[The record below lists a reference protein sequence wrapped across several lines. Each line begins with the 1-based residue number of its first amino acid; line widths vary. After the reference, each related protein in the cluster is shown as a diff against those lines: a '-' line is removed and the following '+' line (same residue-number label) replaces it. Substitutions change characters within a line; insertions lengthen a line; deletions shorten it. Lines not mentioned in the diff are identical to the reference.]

1 MGKKLIIFILLVTV
15 GPTYLNAQT
24 WQSFTSDNSGLPDN
38 SVSSITIGQD
48 NTVWFATDSGLA
60 SYKNNVWQVFSTDDG
75 ISSNKLNFVSFLPLN
90 SDDLWIGSDS
100 GATILNIDSTNDI
113 TDTQYINKENDNIVS
128 NTVNVVE
135 FDTLSNYWIG
145 TDSGLSVITN
155 SRHFKFTEKNG
166 FENSFVNTI
175 KSLFNNW
182 VHIGTAGGGVSRL
195 KYNNVTDAITSASAI
210 VTTWSGLASDSVLT
224 IYVTDDT
231 LRWYGTTSGVSTH
244 HGEDTKDIKNWWI
257 YNTYTSDII
266 NNYVRSI
273 IRDKD
278 GNMWFGTRKGL
289 SKLSADKS
297 TWQSYTENEG
307 LISNNIFDIKIDN
320 ENNVW
325 VATDKGVSV
334 FSYVPSSV
342 KKIEPADYKFR
353 LSNYPNPFNMETTI
367 IFQLTNAGHVTLTI
381 YDLLGREMTTLV
393 NDYKPQGTYGIK
405 FDASN
410 LASGVYLYKL
420 HAQDFSATRKFI
432 LMK

>member
-1 MGKKLIIFILLVTV
+1 MRKIILIFILSVTFCSD
-15 GPTYLNAQT
+15 YLNPQT
-24 WQSFTSDNSGLPDN
+24 WQSFTTGNSGLPDN
-38 SVSSITIGQD
+38 FVRSITIGQD
-48 NTVWFATDSGLA
+48 NTVWFATDNGLA
-60 SYKNNVWQVFSTDDG
+60 SYKNNIWKVFKTG
-75 ISSNKLNFVSFLPLN
+75 NGLSSNKLNFVSFLTLN
-90 SDDLWIGSDS
+90 SDKLWIGSDS
-100 GATILNIDSTNDI
+100 GATILNIDSMNDI
-113 TDTQYINKENDNIVS
+113 ADPQYINKENDNIVS
-128 NTVNVVE
+128 NTVTAIE
-135 FDTLSNYWIG
+135 TDTLSSYWIG
-145 TDSGLSVITN
+145 TDNGLSVITN
-155 SRHFKFTEKNG
+155 SRLFNYTEANG

-182 VHIGTAGGGVSRL
+182 VHIGAAGGGVRRL
-195 KYNNVTDAITSASAI
+195 KYNGIDAITSASEI

-224 IYVTDDT
+224 IYITDDT
-231 LRWYGTTSGVSTH
+231 LRWYGTTKGVSTH

-266 NNYVRSI
+266 DNYVRSI
-273 IRDKD
+273 IRDKG
-278 GNMWFGTRKGL
+278 GNMWFGTRKGI
-289 SKLSADKS
+289 SKLSAEKS
-297 TWQSYTENEG
+297 TWQSYTVNNG

-334 FSYVPSSV
+334 FLYVSSSV

-381 YDLLGREMTTLV
+381 YDLLGRKITTLL
-393 NDYKPQGTYGIK
+393 NEYKPRGTYNIK
-405 FDASN
+405 FDAFN